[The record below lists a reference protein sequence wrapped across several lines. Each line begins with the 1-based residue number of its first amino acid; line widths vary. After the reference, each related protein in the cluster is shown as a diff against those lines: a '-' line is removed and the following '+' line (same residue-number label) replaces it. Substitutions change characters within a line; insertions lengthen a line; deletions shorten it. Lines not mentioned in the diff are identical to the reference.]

1 MVLHATNSRS
11 RPHKRPRSPRG
22 TRVDDRGEASETHE
36 MTSSRTHAPGA
47 EGAPLLAS
55 DLASTPVKPPLG
67 RADRDRVTSARL
79 VGGVAIAL
87 IVACVG
93 AFGSIA
99 VAARA
104 GGAAGAVVTSAS
116 ALGSVTPQ
124 DSAVDPMEASGARP
138 MSAYGTIDE
147 HSPVMRALGEDPVEA
162 AAAAFLDD
170 ATLGER
176 ERPGP
181 DASSDAPRTDA
192 PRTDPEPQM
201 SSSSAASV
209 QEDVDSQIEI
219 EMRRLDEAARAMDA
233 ERATRRARDE
243 RTAADAEPAGPGG
256 RGSNAAE
263 LAGGARASSSKKAT
277 LRDEDAPSD
286 DADDAF
292 AAKKHKRRAARD
304 SKDSK
309 ARASPT
315 PVVVSETKD
324 RYARAVDAALASETD
339 ASTDASIGSASVSTD
354 LSALNVL
361 EPVQGGS
368 TPINQAS
375 SVPSGGFVPAAAA
388 GACDFARCDAAAGPQ
403 VFDETCVSLG
413 GLGCIGQTGCRFCKA
428 GAIGEAGLATCPPC
442 VCQAMGVAGCAS
454 GGAGADGDLR
464 MGGVGKAEATTAT
477 NDFDGGVPVDVASR
491 VVAAPS
497 ALTTEGAV
505 RASPEALTR
514 PDEAEAQT
522 SADDAAAAAMV
533 STAPFSVAG
542 VSWLLTPFGFLE
554 SCAERCARAHMRCDD
569 TRFPSSFQDFVS
581 VVGATNPESGRDDV
595 CASVLETD
603 PSRHCV
609 FPLYALS
616 GRCYRQPNRAPSC
629 VTAED
634 AHADCQHFCPCVK

>member
-1 MVLHATNSRS
+1 
-11 RPHKRPRSPRG
+11 
-22 TRVDDRGEASETHE
+22 

-87 IVACVG
+87 IFACVG

-104 GGAAGAVVTSAS
+104 SNAAGAVVTSTS
-116 ALGSVTPQ
+116 ALGSVTPR

-181 DASSDAPRTDA
+181 DASSDASSDAARTA
-192 PRTDPEPQM
+192 ARTDPEPQM
-201 SSSSAASV
+201 SSSAASV
-209 QEDVDSQIEI
+209 QADVDSQIEI

-243 RTAADAEPAGPGG
+243 RTAAEAEPVGPAG

-263 LAGGARASSSKKAT
+263 RAGGERASSSKKASQR
-277 LRDEDAPSD
+277 LRDEDAPSRD
-286 DADDAF
+286 DAS
-292 AAKKHKRRAARD
+292 AAKKHKRRAERD

-309 ARASPT
+309 SGLEEREEREEREDREEREERELKLERASPT
-315 PVVVSETKD
+315 KTVVVSETKD

-361 EPVQGGS
+361 EPVQSGS
-368 TPINQAS
+368 IPINQAS
-375 SVPSGGFVPAAAA
+375 SVPSGFVPAAAA

-442 VCQAMGVAGCAS
+442 VCQAMGVPGCAS
-454 GGAGADGDLR
+454 GGAGADGALR

-491 VVAAPS
+491 VVAAPA

-505 RASPEALTR
+505 RASSEALTR

-522 SADDAAAAAMV
+522 SAEAAAAAA
-533 STAPFSVAG
+533 TPAAPFSVAG

-595 CASVLETD
+595 CASVLEND

>member
-413 GLGCIGQTGCRFCKA
+413 GLGCLGQTGCRFCKA

-491 VVAAPS
+491 VVAAPA

>member
-1 MVLHATNSRS
+1 MV
-11 RPHKRPRSPRG
+11 
-22 TRVDDRGEASETHE
+22 
-36 MTSSRTHAPGA
+36 SSRTHAPGA

-55 DLASTPVKPPLG
+55 DLESTLVKPPLG
-67 RADRDRVTSARL
+67 RADRVRGSSARL
-79 VGGVAIAL
+79 FGGVAIAL
-87 IVACVG
+87 LVACVG
-93 AFGSIA
+93 AVGSIA

-104 GGAAGAVVTSAS
+104 SGGAGAVVTSAS
-116 ALGSVTPQ
+116 ALGSVN
-124 DSAVDPMEASGARP
+124 DAVDPMEASGARP
-138 MSAYGTIDE
+138 MSAYGTIDRN
-147 HSPVMRALGEDPVEA
+147 SPVMRDLAAGEDPVDRA
-162 AAAAFLDD
+162 AAEFLED

-176 ERPGP
+176 EEPAAARDEK
-181 DASSDAPRTDA
+181 DAAPRDAPTPTQNTQQQPQNA
-192 PRTDPEPQM
+192 QPRNAQP
-201 SSSSAASV
+201 SSPARSV
-209 QEDVDSQIEI
+209 QDDVDDQIEI

-243 RTAADAEPAGPGG
+243 RTAADAEPAGPAG

-263 LAGGARASSSKKAT
+263 LAGGERASSSNKAS

-286 DADDAF
+286 DAS
-292 AAKKHKRRAARD
+292 AAKKHKRHAARD

-309 ARASPT
+309 AREPRAASPT

-361 EPVQGGS
+361 EPVQNGGS
-368 TPINQAS
+368 TPINQANQAS
-375 SVPSGGFVPAAAA
+375 SVPSRGVVPAVAA

-514 PDEAEAQT
+514 PDEADAQT

>member
-413 GLGCIGQTGCRFCKA
+413 GLGCLGQTGCRFCKA

-581 VVGATNPESGRDDV
+581 VVGATTPESGRDDV

>member
-1 MVLHATNSRS
+1 
-11 RPHKRPRSPRG
+11 
-22 TRVDDRGEASETHE
+22 

-413 GLGCIGQTGCRFCKA
+413 GLGCLGQTGCRFCKA

-491 VVAAPS
+491 VVAAPA

-522 SADDAAAAAMV
+522 SADDAAAAAATP
-533 STAPFSVAG
+533 SAPFSVAG

-581 VVGATNPESGRDDV
+581 VVGATTPESGRDDV

>member
-1 MVLHATNSRS
+1 
-11 RPHKRPRSPRG
+11 
-22 TRVDDRGEASETHE
+22 

-181 DASSDAPRTDA
+181 DASSDAARTDA

-413 GLGCIGQTGCRFCKA
+413 GLGCLGQTGCRFCKA

-581 VVGATNPESGRDDV
+581 VVGATTPESGRDDV
-595 CASVLETD
+595 CASVLEND

>member
-1 MVLHATNSRS
+1 
-11 RPHKRPRSPRG
+11 
-22 TRVDDRGEASETHE
+22 

-87 IVACVG
+87 IFACVG

-104 GGAAGAVVTSAS
+104 SNAAGAEVTSTS
-116 ALGSVTPQ
+116 ALGSVTPR

-181 DASSDAPRTDA
+181 DASSDASSDAARTA
-192 PRTDPEPQM
+192 ARTDPEPQM
-201 SSSSAASV
+201 SSSAASV
-209 QEDVDSQIEI
+209 QADVDSQIEI

-243 RTAADAEPAGPGG
+243 RTAAEAEPAGPAG

-263 LAGGARASSSKKAT
+263 LAGGERASSSKKASQR
-277 LRDEDAPSD
+277 LRDEDAPSRD
-286 DADDAF
+286 DAS
-292 AAKKHKRRAARD
+292 AAKKHKRRAERD

-309 ARASPT
+309 SGLEEREEREEREDREEREERELKLERASPT
-315 PVVVSETKD
+315 KTVVVSETKD

-361 EPVQGGS
+361 EPVQSGS
-368 TPINQAS
+368 IPINQAS
-375 SVPSGGFVPAAAA
+375 SVPSGFVPAAAA

-454 GGAGADGDLR
+454 GGAGADGALR

-491 VVAAPS
+491 VVAAPA

-505 RASPEALTR
+505 RASSEALTR

-522 SADDAAAAAMV
+522 SAEAAAAAA
-533 STAPFSVAG
+533 TPAAPFSVAG

-581 VVGATNPESGRDDV
+581 VVGATNPESGRDAV
-595 CASVLETD
+595 CVSVLETD

>member
-413 GLGCIGQTGCRFCKA
+413 GLGCLGQTGCRFCKA

-491 VVAAPS
+491 VVAAPA

-581 VVGATNPESGRDDV
+581 VVGATTPESGRDDV

>member
-11 RPHKRPRSPRG
+11 RPHKRPRSPRR

-413 GLGCIGQTGCRFCKA
+413 GLGCLGQTGCRFCKA

-505 RASPEALTR
+505 RASPEAFTR

>member
-1 MVLHATNSRS
+1 M
-11 RPHKRPRSPRG
+11 
-22 TRVDDRGEASETHE
+22 
-36 MTSSRTHAPGA
+36 
-47 EGAPLLAS
+47 
-55 DLASTPVKPPLG
+55 
-67 RADRDRVTSARL
+67 
-79 VGGVAIAL
+79 
-87 IVACVG
+87 
-93 AFGSIA
+93 
-99 VAARA
+99 
-104 GGAAGAVVTSAS
+104 
-116 ALGSVTPQ
+116 
-124 DSAVDPMEASGARP
+124 
-138 MSAYGTIDE
+138 
-147 HSPVMRALGEDPVEA
+147 
-162 AAAAFLDD
+162 
-170 ATLGER
+170 
-176 ERPGP
+176 
-181 DASSDAPRTDA
+181 
-192 PRTDPEPQM
+192 
-201 SSSSAASV
+201 
-209 QEDVDSQIEI
+209 DSQIEI

-263 LAGGARASSSKKAT
+263 LAGGARASSSKKASSKT

-309 ARASPT
+309 AREPRELERASPT

-361 EPVQGGS
+361 EPVHGGS

-454 GGAGADGDLR
+454 GGGGADGDLR

-491 VVAAPS
+491 VVAAPA

-514 PDEAEAQT
+514 PDEADAQT
-522 SADDAAAAAMV
+522 SADDAAAAAATP
-533 STAPFSVAG
+533 SAPFSVAG

>member
-1 MVLHATNSRS
+1 
-11 RPHKRPRSPRG
+11 
-22 TRVDDRGEASETHE
+22 

-87 IVACVG
+87 IFACVG

-104 GGAAGAVVTSAS
+104 SNAAGAEVTSTS
-116 ALGSVTPQ
+116 ALGSVTPR

-181 DASSDAPRTDA
+181 DASSDASSDAARTA
-192 PRTDPEPQM
+192 ARTDPEPQM
-201 SSSSAASV
+201 SSSAASV
-209 QEDVDSQIEI
+209 QADVDSQIEI

-243 RTAADAEPAGPGG
+243 RTAAEAEPVGPAG

-263 LAGGARASSSKKAT
+263 LAGGERASSSKKASQR
-277 LRDEDAPSD
+277 LRDEDAPSRD
-286 DADDAF
+286 DAS
-292 AAKKHKRRAARD
+292 AAKKHKRRAERD

-309 ARASPT
+309 SGLEEREEREEREDREEREERELKLERASPT
-315 PVVVSETKD
+315 KTVVVSETKD

-361 EPVQGGS
+361 EPVQSGS
-368 TPINQAS
+368 IPINQAS
-375 SVPSGGFVPAAAA
+375 SVPSGFVPAAAA

-454 GGAGADGDLR
+454 GGAGADGALR

-491 VVAAPS
+491 VVAAPA

-505 RASPEALTR
+505 RASSEALTR

-522 SADDAAAAAMV
+522 SAEAAAAAAA
-533 STAPFSVAG
+533 TPAAPFSVAG

-581 VVGATNPESGRDDV
+581 VVGATNPESGRDAV
-595 CASVLETD
+595 CVSVLETD